1 MRNFLE
7 WVAVAVA
14 ILLSTA
20 GIILLIDFVCFW
32 IWIASGQVPQ
42 DSFYL
47 GTITEHII
55 RLFL

>member
-1 MRNFLE
+1 MKNFLE
-7 WVAVAVA
+7 WVEIIVLTLLTVALVVF
-14 ILLSTA
+14 
-20 GIILLIDFVCFW
+20 LIDFVCFL